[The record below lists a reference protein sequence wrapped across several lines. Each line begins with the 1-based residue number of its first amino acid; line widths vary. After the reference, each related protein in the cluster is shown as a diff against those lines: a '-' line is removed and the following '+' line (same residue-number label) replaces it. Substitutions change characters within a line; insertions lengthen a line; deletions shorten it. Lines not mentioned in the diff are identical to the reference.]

1 MERDDDDDDDDGGLI
16 MGFGSVLGWGKG
28 GKVPFFF
35 WGGEGA
41 TSLARSFLP
50 VRGRLDESALSP
62 SLTEYVSYHMM

>member
-16 MGFGSVLGWGKG
+16 MGFGSVLGWGK
-28 GKVPFFF
+28 VPFFF
-35 WGGEGA
+35 GGGEGA
-41 TSLARSFLP
+41 PSLARSFLP